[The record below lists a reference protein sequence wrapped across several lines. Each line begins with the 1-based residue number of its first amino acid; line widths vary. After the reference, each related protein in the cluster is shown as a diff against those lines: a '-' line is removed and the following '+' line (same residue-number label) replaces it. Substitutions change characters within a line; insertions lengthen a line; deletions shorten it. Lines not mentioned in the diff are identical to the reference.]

1 MRNVRKVSM
10 NREFQT
16 APSEVHM
23 PYLDPEHADLLARVD
38 AIAPVIMAHREEAE
52 RDGELSTVVVDALK
66 RAELVNLLLPKSLGG
81 LECDPVACAKV
92 VQAVARLDS
101 SAGWFLMVANGARL
115 SAATWPRGLVE
126 ELWVANPGCIVA
138 ASSNKPMKAQRV
150 AGGFQV
156 EGQTSFASG
165 CRFADWFL
173 SPAVVTSHDSD
184 ERSAEQIAV
193 IVPMADCEIVPNW
206 SVLGMR
212 GTGSH
217 DVRIAAFVPERHTI
231 TSVGMDAQRNAY
243 YDGPLYRCPHRIVF
257 ATYVPVALAVADV
270 ALESLTDL
278 AQDKTPYASD
288 AKLKF
293 RSLAQIK
300 FGRAL
305 GMYRSAYVYF
315 IGALDD
321 AWQRAQRDETP
332 DRSERAALYLAGT
345 HTVQA
350 CAEVIRL
357 VAEAAGSS
365 VIYTASPL
373 ERAVRDMEVLRH
385 HGFTNEQR
393 FGSVAQ
399 VLWDVPLDYPLL
411 LR

>member
-1 MRNVRKVSM
+1 M
-10 NREFQT
+10 NLE
-16 APSEVHM
+16 SEY
-23 PYLDPEHADLLARVD
+23 PDLLARVD
-38 AIAPVIMAHREEAE
+38 AIAPVIAAHRDEAE
-52 RDGELSTVVVDALK
+52 RDGELSAEVVDALM

-81 LECDPVACAKV
+81 IECNPMECARV

-115 SAATWPRGLVE
+115 SAATWPKALVE
-126 ELWVANPGCIVA
+126 ELWSIHTNSIVA
-138 ASSNKPMKAQRV
+138 ASSNKPMKARRV
-150 AGGFQV
+150 AGGFEV

-173 SPAVVTSHDSD
+173 TPAIVASDGAGNDSD
-184 ERSAEQIAV
+184 ERVAV
-193 IVPMADCEIVPNW
+193 IVPMAKCEIVPNW
-206 SVLGMR
+206 SVMGMR

-217 DVRIAAFVPERHTI
+217 DIRIATFVPERHTI
-231 TSVGMDAQRNAY
+231 IGVGMDAQRNSY

-257 ATYVPVALAVADV
+257 ATYVPVALAVAEV

-278 AQDKTPYASD
+278 AQSKTPYAGDS
-288 AKLKF
+288 KLKF

-305 GMYRSAYVYF
+305 GIYRSAHVYF
-315 IGALDD
+315 MSALDD
-321 AWQRAQRDETP
+321 AWQRARRDDTP
-332 DRSERAALYLAGT
+332 NPAERAALYLAGT

-350 CAEVIRL
+350 CAEVVRL

-365 VIYTASPL
+365 VIYTSSPL
-373 ERAVRDMEVLRH
+373 ERAIRDMEVLRH

-399 VLWDVPLDYPLL
+399 VLWNAPLDYPLL